1 MLEKIFIRNVANY
14 LNEKIERGY
23 IKNFLINEVI
33 GIKYGV
39 GFIDDIMFFVSSCNV
54 VDLKHG
60 EIKKRFHCKN
70 AYEVKTI
77 LNNPQK
83 YLYN

>member
-14 LNEKIERGY
+14 LNEKIESGY
-23 IKNFLINEVI
+23 IKNFLINEVMN
-33 GIKYGV
+33 IKYGV
-39 GFIDDIMFFVSSCNV
+39 GFIDDIMFFVSSYNV

-60 EIKKRFHCKN
+60 KIKKRFHCKN